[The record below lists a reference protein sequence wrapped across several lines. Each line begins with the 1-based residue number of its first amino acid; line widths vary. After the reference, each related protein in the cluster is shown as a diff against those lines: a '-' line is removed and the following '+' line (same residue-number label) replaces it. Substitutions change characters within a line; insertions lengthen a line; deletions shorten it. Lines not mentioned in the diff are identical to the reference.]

1 MTAPTA
7 IFKGDADDL
16 ADVQDIDR
24 LVKIVFFLNKIIY
37 IRINVCSTVDKTI
50 VGLHLYIYDLFRS
63 KIIKNNRKVVMVILC
78 LSGRWRAKSRWEGMV
93 IIGQWSSKRAP
104 PVQIMS

>member
-24 LVKIVFFLNKIIY
+24 LVKIVFVLNKIIH
-37 IRINVCSTVDKTI
+37 IRINVALVIKQSLVYIFTSMTFLDQRSSRTI
-50 VGLHLYIYDLFRS
+50 EKL
-63 KIIKNNRKVVMVILC
+63 
-78 LSGRWRAKSRWEGMV
+78 
-93 IIGQWSSKRAP
+93 
-104 PVQIMS
+104 

>member
-37 IRINVCSTVDKTI
+37 IRINVALVIKQSLVYIFTSMTFLDQRSSRTI
-50 VGLHLYIYDLFRS
+50 EKL
-63 KIIKNNRKVVMVILC
+63 
-78 LSGRWRAKSRWEGMV
+78 
-93 IIGQWSSKRAP
+93 
-104 PVQIMS
+104 